1 MNAYVAASIGG
12 ILIGLSA
19 TLMLA
24 LMGRITGI
32 SGILNGAME
41 MPKERNWRVL
51 FLIGLLVGAFLFHAV
66 SGAPIPLPSD
76 APWVQMIIAGLLVGF
91 GTRMGNGCTSGH
103 GVCGMGLNSKR
114 SLTATLTFMVTGFAT
129 VFISHHLIS
138 VHP

>member
-19 TLMLA
+19 TLMLG
-24 LMGRITGI
+24 LIGRITGI

-51 FLIGLLVGAFLFHAV
+51 FLAGLLAGAFLFHAV
-66 SGAPIPLPSD
+66 SGAPMPLPSN

-103 GVCGMGLNSKR
+103 GICGMGLTSKR
-114 SLTATLTFMVTGFAT
+114 SFTATLTFMLTGFAT
-129 VFISHHLIS
+129 VFISHHLIG
-138 VHP
+138 